1 MKAPT
6 AVNSA
11 KLEAQDS
18 TSSRSYVCY
27 FTLLG
32 CRQVRRPTMDPL
44 RAPHDYKATFKY
56 TKAGFEKVEGICW
69 KGLAEVRKSN
79 RSIDGGRVVNL
90 YMGP

>member
-1 MKAPT
+1 
-6 AVNSA
+6 
-11 KLEAQDS
+11 
-18 TSSRSYVCY
+18 
-27 FTLLG
+27 
-32 CRQVRRPTMDPL
+32 MDPL